1 MNTEMG
7 AQPDVRDA
15 SALEHQR
22 ERERERGI
30 LGRRDASIE
39 LVLYRIGRKDIAP
52 FPSSE

>member
-22 ERERERGI
+22 ERERER
-30 LGRRDASIE
+30 E
-39 LVLYRIGRKDIAP
+39 E
-52 FPSSE
+52 SSVDEMPV

>member
-22 ERERERGI
+22 ERERERE
-30 LGRRDASIE
+30 RERNP
-39 LVLYRIGRKDIAP
+39 R
-52 FPSSE
+52 